1 MLVKGTTGPTSAS
14 LISAAIPES
23 TFALRCT
30 TGDGDMRH
38 VADAG
43 QGFTTES
50 IRGDALKI
58 FKLLQLAGGESFT
71 HNGKVFFLKTTVS
84 SN

>member
-14 LISAAIPES
+14 PISAAIPES
-23 TFALRCT
+23 TFALGCA
-30 TGDGDMRH
+30 TGDGDMGH

-50 IRGDALKI
+50 VSGDALKI

-71 HNGKVFFLKTTVS
+71 HNCKVFFLKTTVS

>member
-1 MLVKGTTGPTSAS
+1 MLVKGRTGPTSAS
-14 LISAAIPES
+14 PISAAIPKS
-23 TFALRCT
+23 PFASGCA
-30 TGDGDMRH
+30 TGDGDVGH

-43 QGFTTES
+43 QGFATES
-50 IRGDALKI
+50 VSGDALQI
-58 FKLLQLAGGESFT
+58 FKLLQLAGGEPFT